1 MKKILMACLI
11 CLFLSAC
18 GAGNTNTTYSRAQI
32 GKRGSTSTGVIV
44 AMEVVTT
51 KGENTGL
58 GTLAGG
64 AAGAIGGSAIGGGR
78 GSALAAIGVG
88 VAGAIAGHVIEDKIL
103 EDTAFEFLVQEDKT
117 GDVIS
122 VVQSN
127 ELELQPGD
135 HVILV
140 ELDGVTRIRQKMV
153 GYRKTN

>member
-1 MKKILMACLI
+1 MKKILAICFM
-11 CLFLSAC
+11 CLFLVAC

-51 KGENTGL
+51 KGEQTGL
-58 GTLAGG
+58 GTLGGG
-64 AAGAIGGSAIGGGR
+64 AAGAVAGSAIGGGR
-78 GSALAAIGVG
+78 GSVIAAIGG
-88 VAGAIAGHVIEDKIL
+88 GIAGAVIGNIVEEKVL
-103 EDTAFEFLVQEDKT
+103 TDTAFEFLVQEDKT
-117 GDVIS
+117 GDIIS

-153 GYRKTN
+153 GYRAP

>member
-1 MKKILMACLI
+1 MKKFLALCFM
-11 CLFLSAC
+11 CLFLAAC

-64 AAGAIGGSAIGGGR
+64 AAGAIAGSAIGGGR

-88 VAGAIAGHVIEDKIL
+88 VAGAVAGHVIEDKIL
-103 EDTAFEFLVQEDKT
+103 TDTAFEFLVQEDKT
-117 GDVIS
+117 GNVIS

-127 ELELQPGD
+127 ELQLQPGD

-153 GYRKTN
+153 GYRS

>member
-1 MKKILMACLI
+1 MKKFLALCFM
-11 CLFLSAC
+11 CLFLVAC

-64 AAGAIGGSAIGGGR
+64 AAGAIAGSAIGGGR

-88 VAGAIAGHVIEDKIL
+88 VAGAVAGHVIEDKIL
-103 EDTAFEFLVQEDKT
+103 TDTAFEFLVQEDKT
-117 GDVIS
+117 GNVIS

-127 ELELQPGD
+127 ELQLQPGD

-153 GYRKTN
+153 GYRR